1 MPEKDQKTKEYLANQ
16 VSNGLRDIMNGDK
29 VDIEQHIDFNQSGMD
44 KLHKMTE
51 KHALV
56 KDKQRENFVIQKRT
70 IASMDDQISIL
81 REEKQAT
88 LDSINKHKRELEEL
102 RRLRAQKVGKVEDL
116 D

>member
-1 MPEKDQKTKEYLANQ
+1 
-16 VSNGLRDIMNGDK
+16 
-29 VDIEQHIDFNQSGMD
+29 MD

-70 IASMDDQISIL
+70 IAGMDDQISIL

-88 LDSINKHKRELEEL
+88 LDSINKHKKELEEL
-102 RRLRAQKVGKVEDL
+102 RRLRAQKVGKVEEL

>member
-1 MPEKDQKTKEYLANQ
+1 
-16 VSNGLRDIMNGDK
+16 
-29 VDIEQHIDFNQSGMD
+29 MD

-70 IASMDDQISIL
+70 IAGMDDQISIL

-88 LDSINKHKRELEEL
+88 LDSINKHKKELEEL